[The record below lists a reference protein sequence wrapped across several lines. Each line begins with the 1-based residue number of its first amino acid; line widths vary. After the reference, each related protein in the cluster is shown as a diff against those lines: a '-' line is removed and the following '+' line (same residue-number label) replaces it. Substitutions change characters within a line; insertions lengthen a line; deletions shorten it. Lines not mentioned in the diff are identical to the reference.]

1 MVGITRESLSRIN
14 GGTNTSLDTVQKIA
28 NALNVHISELFAK
41 KDGIVIAVTKDGVRY
56 DLTPY
61 DLRRAIEIKESQE

>member
-1 MVGITRESLSRIN
+1 MSVGIVE
-14 GGTNTSLDTVQKIA
+14 KIA

-41 KDGIVIAVTKDGVRY
+41 KDGIVIAVIKDGVRY